1 MIDKAILIAWIERV
15 SIYALPRKV
24 IISNTMMILIA
35 AKMLTLQEKES
46 KQEREIHNQTFLAS
60 ILENILISMSIHFF
74 YENNN

>member
-24 IISNTMMILIA
+24 IMSNTMMILIA

>member
-1 MIDKAILIAWIERV
+1 M
-15 SIYALPRKV
+15 
-24 IISNTMMILIA
+24 SNTMMILIA

-74 YENNN
+74 YDNNN

>member
-1 MIDKAILIAWIERV
+1 M

-24 IISNTMMILIA
+24 IMSNTMMILIA